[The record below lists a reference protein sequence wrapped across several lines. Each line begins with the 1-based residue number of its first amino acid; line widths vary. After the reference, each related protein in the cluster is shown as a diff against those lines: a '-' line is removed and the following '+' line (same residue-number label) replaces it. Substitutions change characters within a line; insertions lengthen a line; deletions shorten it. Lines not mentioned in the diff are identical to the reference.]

1 MEILMFKKV
10 KLLLFIARL
19 YDSLMKVKF
28 IKALMTLI
36 SVLMSYKIIKFLW
49 YFNKAFIYILGLIF
63 VGFNWSDYRILIEI
77 KLIYDSII
85 LWFMNFFPKNPIA
98 YDLKVKT
105 EKDLKEILIQD
116 KIKSKKEGLVTD
128 YRPYHI
134 SDNLESVRKT
144 RKDIN
149 HTYISD
155 GTNDWSFSELIRDP
169 YLIGCVAILIIA
181 SGTIIV
187 YKYDID
193 IADWTQ
199 WSWTHIKS
207 GFFATT
213 AFIWKI
219 IQWLNGRGGGG
230 NPPAIGDRIPRRG
243 PFRNVPEINEPGPS
257 NKTLIKYGESYIEKF
272 NNGLNRDAEEFNRI
286 YNDISPDIDSL
297 TLEITR
303 IKDLPVS
310 KENYIN
316 LADNYKRLFTL
327 YSKLPM
333 QEGFMNPMKGKDV
346 MLVADSSGSLTPK
359 ASTSFNIDEIPLI
372 DGFSIPKEPIIPY
385 VNSPLPM
392 SNIEMYVSPALEVN
406 NMTSY
411 HGLTINELNETF
423 DKFLRYELT
432 TLDQFKTYLSL
443 RGKCFDIEN
452 ENFREAYK
460 NKTDEIKLLQQE
472 IARLY
477 ELPVDKSAIKD
488 CLMRFEV
495 IYSQIPHKTH
505 LSLIDAV
512 DTYNMNTYPEKFND
526 PNQDVYDISAMERYA
541 DQLDNNL
548 DDNIDIFAQVKGIYG
563 EDLADIYNEIERLKL
578 LPNNSTTNKALYE
591 MHLKLFDL
599 LYKYPVIDPIDLIHK
614 SPFIQ
619 PKNSELLSI
628 ENIPEL

>member
-1 MEILMFKKV
+1 MFKKV

-619 PKNSELLSI
+619 PKTSELLSI

>member
-1 MEILMFKKV
+1 
-10 KLLLFIARL
+10 
-19 YDSLMKVKF
+19 
-28 IKALMTLI
+28 
-36 SVLMSYKIIKFLW
+36 
-49 YFNKAFIYILGLIF
+49 
-63 VGFNWSDYRILIEI
+63 
-77 KLIYDSII
+77 
-85 LWFMNFFPKNPIA
+85 
-98 YDLKVKT
+98 
-105 EKDLKEILIQD
+105 
-116 KIKSKKEGLVTD
+116 
-128 YRPYHI
+128 
-134 SDNLESVRKT
+134 
-144 RKDIN
+144 
-149 HTYISD
+149 
-155 GTNDWSFSELIRDP
+155 
-169 YLIGCVAILIIA
+169 
-181 SGTIIV
+181 
-187 YKYDID
+187 
-193 IADWTQ
+193 
-199 WSWTHIKS
+199 
-207 GFFATT
+207 
-213 AFIWKI
+213 
-219 IQWLNGRGGGG
+219 
-230 NPPAIGDRIPRRG
+230 
-243 PFRNVPEINEPGPS
+243 
-257 NKTLIKYGESYIEKF
+257 
-272 NNGLNRDAEEFNRI
+272 
-286 YNDISPDIDSL
+286 
-297 TLEITR
+297 
-303 IKDLPVS
+303 
-310 KENYIN
+310 
-316 LADNYKRLFTL
+316 
-327 YSKLPM
+327 
-333 QEGFMNPMKGKDV
+333 

-619 PKNSELLSI
+619 PKTSELLSI

>member
-619 PKNSELLSI
+619 PKTSELLSI